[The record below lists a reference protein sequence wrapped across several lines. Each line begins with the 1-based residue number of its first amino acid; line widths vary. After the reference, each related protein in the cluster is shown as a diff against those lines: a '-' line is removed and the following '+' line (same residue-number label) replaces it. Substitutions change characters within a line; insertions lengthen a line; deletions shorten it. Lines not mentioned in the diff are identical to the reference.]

1 MSNVKK
7 YNQFEQIELYY
18 TNDAALSETDQ
29 KIAERW
35 ELAFALIQ
43 KHKSKK
49 VAISRLIAIEERKG
63 NKLSQAQ
70 AYRDMA
76 NAEKLFVPIRKYSKD
91 LLRHVLIESAMK
103 DLEMLKKRMK
113 PKNNDGENI
122 SNTQWLKFVEMKHK
136 IEYRLIEL
144 SGIGDENPD
153 MPDFTKLEV
162 HKYEISIDDE
172 MKNMFMKMLQSGI
185 IDTTE
190 LLREAQDIDHED
202 LTDEDT

>member
-1 MSNVKK
+1 MSNIKK
-7 YNQFEQIELYY
+7 YNQFEQIEQYY
-18 TNDAALSETDQ
+18 TNDAVLSDKDRE
-29 KIAERW
+29 IAERW

-49 VAISRLIAIEERKG
+49 VAVSRLIAVEEAKG

-70 AYRDMA
+70 AYRDIA
-76 NAEKLFVPIRKYSKD
+76 NSEKLFVPLRKYSKD
-91 LLRHVLIESAMK
+91 LLRHVLIESAMN
-103 DLEMLKKRMK
+103 DLEKLKKRMK
-113 PKNNDGENI
+113 DSDGEKLS
-122 SNTQWLKFVEMKHK
+122 SNQWLKFLEMKHK

-172 MKNMFMKMLQSGI
+172 FKNMFKKMLQSGV
-185 IDTTE
+185 IDVTE